1 MQKRVSVIS
10 EISIVPLVLFC
21 KLVRWEWIFG
31 MIQNTEIGGP
41 ARGIVAA
48 VSNGWLRQRDNILT
62 VYCIKAYK
70 QHFYQFLKC
79 KSRNYRSVLFV
90 LSCLCGEIA

>member
-21 KLVRWEWIFG
+21 KLVRWERIFG
-31 MIQNTEIGGP
+31 MTQNTEIRRPGW
-41 ARGIVAA
+41 GIVAA
-48 VSNGWLRQRDNILT
+48 VSNGWLKQRDNILT
-62 VYCIKAYK
+62 IYCIKAYE
-70 QHFYQFLKC
+70 QRFYQFLKC

-90 LSCLCGEIA
+90 LSCLYGEVA